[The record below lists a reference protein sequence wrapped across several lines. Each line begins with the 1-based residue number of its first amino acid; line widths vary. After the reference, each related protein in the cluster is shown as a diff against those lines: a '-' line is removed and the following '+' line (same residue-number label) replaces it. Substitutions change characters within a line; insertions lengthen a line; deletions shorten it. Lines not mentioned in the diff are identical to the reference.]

1 MRKAIRPI
9 HLALGIHGLAL
20 LRTYAHDEP
29 LAQSIARKLADF
41 AAAMENH
48 PGNVPVAINETD
60 VREGYAAWSAT
71 YDLPGNPLISAEEP
85 VVHAMI
91 DTIAPGRALDA
102 ACGTGRHTKYLAG
115 KGFDT
120 TGIDCSPEML
130 ELARVKVPEA
140 RFELGDLTAIPFATG
155 SFDLALCALALDHAD
170 DLLTPIAELARVVRP
185 GGRVIISM
193 IHPIGRQLG
202 GGAFYRDADGARGI
216 VRGPEQSVSDYIMAA
231 VNAGLEIRQC
241 VEPVWGEREI
251 AMLEGKRGRRTE
263 LTSSALDPEIFR
275 IAILDS
281 PCALVLNLAK
291 PAILR

>member
-1 MRKAIRPI
+1 MRKVIRPI
-9 HLALGIHGLAL
+9 HSALGHYGLAL

-41 AAAMENH
+41 AAAMELH

-71 YDLPGNPLISAEEP
+71 YDLPGNPLVSVEEP
-85 VVHAMI
+85 VVQAMI
-91 DTIAPGRALDA
+91 DSIAPGRALDA
-102 ACGTGRHTKYLAG
+102 ACGTGRHTKYLAD

-120 TGIDCSPEML
+120 IGIDCSPEML

-140 RFELGDLTAIPFATG
+140 RFELGDLTAIPFASG
-155 SFDLALCALALDHAD
+155 SFDLALCALALDHTD
-170 DLLTPIAELARVVRP
+170 DLLAPVAELARVVRP
-185 GGRVIISM
+185 GGCVIISTL
-193 IHPIGRQLG
+193 HPTISRQLG
-202 GGAFYRDADGARGI
+202 GGAFYRDADGGRGMI
-216 VRGPEQSVSDYIMAA
+216 RGPEQTVSDYIMAA
-231 VNAGLEIRQC
+231 VDAGLEIREC
-241 VEPVWGEREI
+241 VEPVWSEREI
-251 AMLEGKRGRRTE
+251 AMLEGKRRQRAE

-291 PAILR
+291 PGR

>member
-1 MRKAIRPI
+1 MRKTIRPI
-9 HLALGIHGLAL
+9 HSALGYYGLAL

-71 YDLPGNPLISAEEP
+71 YDLPGNPLVSVEEP

-130 ELARVKVPEA
+130 ELARAKVPGA
-140 RFELGDLTAIPFATG
+140 RLELADLTAIPFATG
-155 SFDLALCALALDHAD
+155 SFDLVLCALALDHTD
-170 DLLTPIAELARVVRP
+170 DLRTPIAELARVVRP
-185 GGRVIISM
+185 GGCVIVSTL
-193 IHPIGRQLG
+193 HPIGGSQLG
-202 GGAFYRDADGARGI
+202 GGAFYRDADGGRGMI
-216 VRGPEQSVSDYIMAA
+216 RGPAQTVSDYIMAA
-231 VNAGLEIRQC
+231 VDAGLEIREC
-241 VEPVWGEREI
+241 VEPVWSEREI
-251 AMLEGKRGRRTE
+251 AMLEGKRRRRAE

-281 PCALVLNLAK
+281 PCALVLNLTKA
-291 PAILR
+291 AS